1 MSTREMFIVAVT
13 GCPTGIAHTFM
24 AEAAL
29 KKAAAQAGAT
39 IRVET
44 NGAAGVENALTQDE
58 IDHADMVIIASDK
71 FVEMA
76 RFNGKPMIRASV
88 GHGVKKANELIAR
101 ALAGQEEVYRHELTD
116 AASPADGGSEK
127 SAVDK
132 ESFGRLLYKSLMSG
146 VSNMLPFVVAGGVL
160 IAVSFF
166 WGIYSFDPTNEQY
179 NPLAASL
186 FKLGK
191 LSFSLM
197 VPIFT
202 AFIAYSISNRP
213 GFVAGFVGG
222 LIAAEVGAGFLGGI
236 IAGFFAG
243 YFMKFLLDSTRGFP
257 RSLEGFK
264 SIFLMPLVGVLV
276 VGSCMLFAGESIATI
291 NKGMMAWVAGLEHAN
306 PLLLGIVIGCMSA
319 FDLGGPVNKAAYVT
333 GTMLLAEQGNALFMA
348 GVMTASMVPPLAIA
362 FATVM
367 FRKYFEKDEQAAG
380 LVNVI
385 LSATFIAEGAIPFAA
400 KDPLRVIPILM
411 LGSSIGAALTHWFN
425 VAVPAPHGGLIILP
439 LVTHGALWVFS
450 ILCGGLVGGLIYGWY
465 RKVTWQKAAAAT
477 PTAPAAA

>member
-1 MSTREMFIVAVT
+1 MSTREKFFVAVT

-29 KKAAAQAGAT
+29 KKAAEKAGAE

-44 NGAAGVENALTQDE
+44 NGAVGIENALTAEE
-58 IDHADMVIIASDK
+58 IARADMVILASDK
-71 FVEMA
+71 AVEMA
-76 RFNGKPMIRASV
+76 RFDGKPLIRASV
-88 GHGVKKANELIAR
+88 GHGVKKATELVAR
-101 ALAGQEEVYRHELTD
+101 AMAGEEDVYRHEQIATPD
-116 AASPADGGSEK
+116 HEKPAAEK
-127 SAVDK
+127 A
-132 ESFGRLLYKSLMSG
+132 ERQGAGRSVYISLMNG

-160 IAVSFF
+160 IAISFF
-166 WGIYSFDPTNEQY
+166 WGIYSFDPTSVQY
-179 NPLAASL
+179 NPIAASL

-197 VPIFT
+197 VPVFT

-222 LIAAEVGAGFLGGI
+222 LLATDIGAGFLGGI

-243 YFMKFLLDSTRGFP
+243 YFMKWMLHITRSFP

-264 SIFLMPLVGVLV
+264 SIFLMPLIGVLV
-276 VGSCMLFAGESIATI
+276 VGTFMLSAGSTIAAL
-291 NKGMMAWVAGLEHAN
+291 NKGMMVWLAGLEHAN

-348 GVMTASMVPPLAIA
+348 GVMTASMVPPLVIA

-367 FRKYFEKDEQAAG
+367 FRKYFEKEEQAAG
-380 LVNVI
+380 LVNFI

-411 LGSSIGAALTHWFN
+411 LSASIGATLTFFFK

-439 LVTHGALWVFS
+439 LVTHGLLWVMA
-450 ILCGGLVGGLIYGWY
+450 ILSGGLTGGIIYGLY
-465 RKVTWQKAAAAT
+465 RKAKFNKSALTV
-477 PTAPAAA
+477 

>member
-1 MSTREMFIVAVT
+1 MPNKEKFFVAVT

-29 KKAAAQAGAT
+29 KKAAQQAGVG

-44 NGAAGVENALTQDE
+44 NGAAGIENTLTDE
-58 IDHADMVIIASDK
+58 EIARADAVIIASDK
-71 FVEMA
+71 AVEMA
-76 RFNGKPMIRASV
+76 RFHGKPLVRASV
-88 GHGVKKANELIAR
+88 GHGVKKANELVAR
-101 ALAGQEEVYRHELTD
+101 AISGNEAVYHHEGSIGSAETNTVKSEE
-116 AASPADGGSEK
+116 
-127 SAVDK
+127 
-132 ESFGRLLYKSLMSG
+132 ESLGRLLYKALMNG

-166 WGIYSFDPTNEQY
+166 WGIYSFDPTNAQY
-179 NPLAASL
+179 NPFAASI
-186 FKLGK
+186 FNLGK
-191 LSFSLM
+191 LSFSMM
-197 VPIFT
+197 VPVFT

-222 LIAAEVGAGFLGGI
+222 LIAANVGAGFLGGI
-236 IAGFFAG
+236 IAGFAAG
-243 YFMKFLLDSTRGFP
+243 YFMKWVLHVTRSFP

-264 SIFLMPLVGVLV
+264 SIFLLPLVGVLV
-276 VGSCMLFAGESIATI
+276 IGLVMTHMGDSIAAI

-306 PLLLGIVIGCMSA
+306 PLILGIVVGCMSA

-348 GVMTASMVPPLAIA
+348 GVMTASMVPPLVIA

-367 FRKYFEKDEQAAG
+367 FKKYFEKEEQAAG
-380 LVNVI
+380 LVNFI

-411 LGSSIGAALTHWFN
+411 LSSSIGATLTYWFH

-439 LVTHGALWVFS
+439 LVTHGMLWIAS
-450 ILCGGLVGGLIYGWY
+450 IVCGGLVGGVIYGFY
-465 RKVTWQKAAAAT
+465 RKRKYLAQAASNAA
-477 PTAPAAA
+477 PLNNSLA

>member
-1 MSTREMFIVAVT
+1 MSNKEKFLVAVT

-29 KKAAAQAGAT
+29 KKAAQQTGVA

-44 NGAAGVENALTQDE
+44 NGAAGIENALTAED
-58 IDHADMVIIASDK
+58 IARADAVIIASDK
-71 FVEMA
+71 AVEMA
-76 RFNGKPMIRASV
+76 RFHGKPLVRASV
-88 GHGVKKANELIAR
+88 GHGVKKAGDLVAR
-101 ALAGQEEVYRHELTD
+101 ALSGNETVYQHEGSTEVGTPKTD
-116 AASPADGGSEK
+116 GAKDDG
-127 SAVDK
+127 
-132 ESFGRLLYKSLMSG
+132 ESLGRLLYKALMNG

-166 WGIYSFDPTNEQY
+166 WGIYSFDPTNAQY
-179 NPLAASL
+179 NVFAASL
-186 FKLGK
+186 FNLGK
-191 LSFSLM
+191 LAFSMM
-197 VPIFT
+197 VPVFT

-213 GFVAGFVGG
+213 GFIAGFVGG
-222 LIAAEVGAGFLGGI
+222 LIAANVGAGFLGGI
-236 IAGFFAG
+236 IAGFAAG
-243 YFMKFLLDSTRGFP
+243 YFMKWILHLTRAFP

-264 SIFLMPLVGVLV
+264 SIFLLPLVGVLAI
-276 VGSCMLFAGESIATI
+276 GMLMLHMGDSIAAI

-306 PLLLGIVIGCMSA
+306 PLVLGVVVGCMSA

-348 GVMTASMVPPLAIA
+348 GVMTASMVPPLVIA

-367 FRKYFEKDEQAAG
+367 FKKYFEKEEQAAG
-380 LVNVI
+380 LVNFI

-411 LGSSIGAALTHWFN
+411 FSASIGATLTYWFK

-439 LVTHGALWVFS
+439 LVTHGILWIAS
-450 ILCGGLVGGLIYGWY
+450 IVCGGLVGGVIYGFY
-465 RKVTWQKAAAAT
+465 RKKKFLAQAAT
-477 PTAPAAA
+477 TAPLNATA

>member
-1 MSTREMFIVAVT
+1 MPGKDKFFVAVT

-29 KKAAAQAGAT
+29 KKAASQAGAT

-44 NGAAGVENALTQDE
+44 NGAAGIENALTEEE
-58 IDHADMVIIASDK
+58 IARADMVIIASDK
-71 FVEMA
+71 AVEMA
-76 RFNGKPMIRASV
+76 RFHGKPMIRASV
-88 GHGVKKANELIAR
+88 GHGVKKANMLVER
-101 ALAGQEEVYRHELTD
+101 ALAGNEEIYQHHQTGTATD
-116 AASPADGGSEK
+116 NATVKASVESE
-127 SAVDK
+127 SL
-132 ESFGRLLYKSLMSG
+132 GRQFYKSLMNG

-166 WGIYSFDPTNEQY
+166 WGIYSFDPKSDQY
-179 NPLAASL
+179 NAFAASL
-186 FKLGK
+186 FTLGK
-191 LSFSLM
+191 LAFSLM
-197 VPIFT
+197 VPVFT

-222 LIAAEVGAGFLGGI
+222 LIAADVGAGFLGGI

-243 YFMKFLLDSTRGFP
+243 YFMKWLLHATRSFP

-276 VGSCMLFAGESIATI
+276 VGLGMIHAGESIALV
-291 NKGMMAWVAGLEHAN
+291 NKGMMNWVASLEHAN
-306 PLLLGIVIGCMSA
+306 PLILGIVVGCMSA

-333 GTMLLAEQGNALFMA
+333 GTVLLAEQGNALFMA
-348 GVMTASMVPPLAIA
+348 GVMTASMVPPLVIAIA
-362 FATVM
+362 TVL
-367 FRKYFEKDEQAAG
+367 FRKYFEKEERAAG
-380 LVNVI
+380 TVNFI

-411 LGSSIGAALTHWFN
+411 LASSIGATLTYWFK

-439 LVTHGALWVFS
+439 LATHGALWIVS
-450 ILCGGLVGGLIYGWY
+450 ILCGGIVGGIIYGLY
-465 RKVTWQKAAAAT
+465 RKSIYTAAT
-477 PTAPAAA
+477 STASATSTATA

>member
-1 MSTREMFIVAVT
+1 MSTKEKFFVAVT

-29 KKAAAQAGAT
+29 KKAAEKAGAR

-44 NGAAGVENALTQDE
+44 DGAVGIENALTEEE
-58 IDHADMVIIASDK
+58 IAQADMVILASDK
-71 FVEMA
+71 AVEMA
-76 RFNGKPMIRASV
+76 RFHGKPLIRASV
-88 GHGVKKANELIAR
+88 GHGVKKANELVAR
-101 ALAGQEEVYRHELTD
+101 AMAGNEEIYTH
-116 AASPADGGSEK
+116 AQSETPEAQK
-127 SAVDK
+127 TGAEK
-132 ESFGRLLYKSLMSG
+132 AERESFGRSLYISLMNG

-166 WGIYSFDPTNEQY
+166 WGIYSFDPTNAQY
-179 NPLAASL
+179 NPIAASL

-197 VPIFT
+197 VPVFT

-222 LIAAEVGAGFLGGI
+222 LLATDIGAGFLGGI

-243 YFMKFLLDSTRGFP
+243 YFMKWMLHLTRSFP

-264 SIFLMPLVGVLV
+264 SIFLMPLIGVLV
-276 VGSCMLFAGESIATI
+276 VGVFMLSAGSTIAAL
-291 NKGMMAWVAGLEHAN
+291 NKGMMVWLAGLEHAN
-306 PLLLGIVIGCMSA
+306 PLILGVVIGCMSA

-348 GVMTASMVPPLAIA
+348 GVMTASMVPPLVIAIA
-362 FATVM
+362 TVL
-367 FRKYFEKDEQAAG
+367 FRKYFEKEEQAAG
-380 LVNVI
+380 LVNFI

-411 LGSSIGAALTHWFN
+411 LSASIGATLTFVFQ

-439 LVTHGALWVFS
+439 LVTHGVLWVVS
-450 ILCGGLVGGLIYGWY
+450 ILSGGLTGGIIYGLY
-465 RKVTWQKAAAAT
+465 RRAKFNKSALAV
-477 PTAPAAA
+477 

>member
-1 MSTREMFIVAVT
+1 MSTREKFFVAVT

-29 KKAAAQAGAT
+29 KKAAEKAGAG

-44 NGAAGVENALTQDE
+44 NGAVGIENALTAEE
-58 IDHADMVIIASDK
+58 IARADMVILASDK
-71 FVEMA
+71 TVEMA
-76 RFNGKPMIRASV
+76 RFDGKPLIRASV
-88 GHGVKKANELIAR
+88 GHGVKKATELVAR
-101 ALAGQEEVYRHELTD
+101 AMAGEEDVCRHEQTATPD
-116 AASPADGGSEK
+116 HEKPAAEK
-127 SAVDK
+127 A
-132 ESFGRLLYKSLMSG
+132 ERQGAGRSVYISLMNG

-160 IAVSFF
+160 IAISFF
-166 WGIYSFDPTNEQY
+166 WGIYSFDPTSAQY
-179 NPLAASL
+179 NPIAASL

-197 VPIFT
+197 VPVFT

-222 LIAAEVGAGFLGGI
+222 LLATDIGAGFLGGI

-243 YFMKFLLDSTRGFP
+243 YFMKWMLHITRSFP

-264 SIFLMPLVGVLV
+264 SIFLMPLIGVLV
-276 VGSCMLFAGESIATI
+276 VGVFMLSAGSTIAAL
-291 NKGMMAWVAGLEHAN
+291 NKGMMVWLAGLEHAN

-348 GVMTASMVPPLAIA
+348 GVMTASMVPPLVIA

-367 FRKYFEKDEQAAG
+367 FRKYFEKEEQAAG
-380 LVNVI
+380 LVNFI

-411 LGSSIGAALTHWFN
+411 LSASIGATLAFFFK

-439 LVTHGALWVFS
+439 LVTHGLLWVIA
-450 ILCGGLVGGLIYGWY
+450 ILSGGLTGGIIYGLY
-465 RKVTWQKAAAAT
+465 RKAKFNKSALTV
-477 PTAPAAA
+477 

>member
-1 MSTREMFIVAVT
+1 MSTREKFFVAVT

-29 KKAAAQAGAT
+29 KKAAEKAGAG

-44 NGAAGVENALTQDE
+44 NGAVGVENALTAEE
-58 IDHADMVIIASDK
+58 IGRADMVILASDK
-71 FVEMA
+71 AVEMA
-76 RFNGKPMIRASV
+76 RFDGKPLIRASV
-88 GHGVKKANELIAR
+88 GHGVKKATELVAR
-101 ALAGQEEVYRHELTD
+101 AMAGEEDVYRHEQPSTPD
-116 AASPADGGSEK
+116 HEKPAAEK
-127 SAVDK
+127 A
-132 ESFGRLLYKSLMSG
+132 ERQGAGRSVYISLMNG

-160 IAVSFF
+160 IAISFF
-166 WGIYSFDPTNEQY
+166 WGIYSFDPTSAQY
-179 NPLAASL
+179 NPIAASL

-197 VPIFT
+197 VPVFT

-222 LIAAEVGAGFLGGI
+222 LLATDIGAGFLGGI

-243 YFMKFLLDSTRGFP
+243 YFMKWMLHITRSFP

-264 SIFLMPLVGVLV
+264 SIFLMPLIGVLV
-276 VGSCMLFAGESIATI
+276 VGVFMLSAGSTIAAL
-291 NKGMMAWVAGLEHAN
+291 NKGMMVWLAGLEHAN

-348 GVMTASMVPPLAIA
+348 GVMTASMVPPLVIA

-367 FRKYFEKDEQAAG
+367 FRKYFEKEEQAAG
-380 LVNVI
+380 LVNFI

-411 LGSSIGAALTHWFN
+411 LSASIGATLTFFFK

-439 LVTHGALWVFS
+439 LVTHGLLWVIA
-450 ILCGGLVGGLIYGWY
+450 ILSGGLTGGIIYGLY
-465 RKVTWQKAAAAT
+465 RKAKFNKSALAF
-477 PTAPAAA
+477 

>member
-1 MSTREMFIVAVT
+1 MSTREKFFVAVT

-29 KKAAAQAGAT
+29 KKAAEKAGAG

-44 NGAAGVENALTQDE
+44 NGAVGIENALTAEE
-58 IDHADMVIIASDK
+58 IARADMVILASDK
-71 FVEMA
+71 TVEMA
-76 RFNGKPMIRASV
+76 RFDGKPLIRASV
-88 GHGVKKANELIAR
+88 GHGVKKATELVAR
-101 ALAGQEEVYRHELTD
+101 AMAGEEDVYRHEQTATPD
-116 AASPADGGSEK
+116 HEKPAAEK
-127 SAVDK
+127 A
-132 ESFGRLLYKSLMSG
+132 ERQGAGRSVYISLMNG

-160 IAVSFF
+160 IAISFF
-166 WGIYSFDPTNEQY
+166 WGIYSFDPTSAQY
-179 NPLAASL
+179 NPIAASL

-197 VPIFT
+197 VPVFT

-222 LIAAEVGAGFLGGI
+222 LLATDIGAGFLGGI

-243 YFMKFLLDSTRGFP
+243 YFMKWMLHITRSFP

-264 SIFLMPLVGVLV
+264 SIFLMPLIGVLV
-276 VGSCMLFAGESIATI
+276 VGVFMLSAGSTIAAL
-291 NKGMMAWVAGLEHAN
+291 NKGMMVWLAGLEHAN

-348 GVMTASMVPPLAIA
+348 GVMTASMVPPLVIA

-367 FRKYFEKDEQAAG
+367 FRKYFEKEEQAAG
-380 LVNVI
+380 LVNFI

-411 LGSSIGAALTHWFN
+411 LSASIGATLTFFFK

-439 LVTHGALWVFS
+439 LVTHGLLWVIA
-450 ILCGGLVGGLIYGWY
+450 ILSGGLTGGIIYGLY
-465 RKVTWQKAAAAT
+465 RKAKFNKSALTV
-477 PTAPAAA
+477 

>member
-1 MSTREMFIVAVT
+1 MSTREKFFVAVT

-29 KKAAAQAGAT
+29 KKAAEKAGAG

-44 NGAAGVENALTQDE
+44 NGAVGIENALTAEE
-58 IDHADMVIIASDK
+58 IARADMVILASDK
-71 FVEMA
+71 AVEMA
-76 RFNGKPMIRASV
+76 RFDGKPLIRASV
-88 GHGVKKANELIAR
+88 GHGVKKATELVAR
-101 ALAGQEEVYRHELTD
+101 AMAGEEDVYRHEQTATPD
-116 AASPADGGSEK
+116 HEKPAAEK
-127 SAVDK
+127 A
-132 ESFGRLLYKSLMSG
+132 ERQGAGRSVYISLMNG

-160 IAVSFF
+160 IAISFF
-166 WGIYSFDPTNEQY
+166 WGIYSFDPTSAQY
-179 NPLAASL
+179 NPIAASL

-197 VPIFT
+197 VPVFT

-222 LIAAEVGAGFLGGI
+222 LLATDIGAGFLGGI

-243 YFMKFLLDSTRGFP
+243 YFMKWMLHITRSFP

-264 SIFLMPLVGVLV
+264 SIFLMPLMGVLV
-276 VGSCMLFAGESIATI
+276 VGVFMLSAGSTIAAL
-291 NKGMMAWVAGLEHAN
+291 NKGMMVWLAGLEHAN

-348 GVMTASMVPPLAIA
+348 GVMTASMVPPLVIA

-367 FRKYFEKDEQAAG
+367 FRKYFEKEEQAAG
-380 LVNVI
+380 LVNFI

-411 LGSSIGAALTHWFN
+411 LSASIGATLTFFFK

-439 LVTHGALWVFS
+439 LVTHGLLWVMA
-450 ILCGGLVGGLIYGWY
+450 ILSGGLTGGIIYGLY
-465 RKVTWQKAAAAT
+465 RKAKFNKSVLAV
-477 PTAPAAA
+477 

>member
-1 MSTREMFIVAVT
+1 MPNKEKFFVAVT

-29 KKAAAQAGAT
+29 KKAAQQAGVA

-44 NGAAGVENALTQDE
+44 NGAAGIENALTDE
-58 IDHADMVIIASDK
+58 EIARADAVIIASDK
-71 FVEMA
+71 AVELA
-76 RFNGKPMIRASV
+76 RFHGKRLVRASV
-88 GHGVKKANELIAR
+88 GHGVKKANELVAR
-101 ALAGQEEVYRHELTD
+101 AMSGNEAVYHHEGSTEVGERKTD
-116 AASPADGGSEK
+116 TSDG
-127 SAVDK
+127 
-132 ESFGRLLYKSLMSG
+132 ESLGRLLYKALMNG

-166 WGIYSFDPTNEQY
+166 WGIYSFDPTNAQY
-179 NPLAASL
+179 NPFAASI
-186 FKLGK
+186 FNLGK
-191 LSFSLM
+191 LSFSMM
-197 VPIFT
+197 VPVFT

-222 LIAAEVGAGFLGGI
+222 LIAANVGAGFLGGI
-236 IAGFFAG
+236 IAGFAAG
-243 YFMKFLLDSTRGFP
+243 YFMKWVLHITRTFP

-264 SIFLMPLVGVLV
+264 SIFLLPLVGVLIIGLV
-276 VGSCMLFAGESIATI
+276 MTHMGDSIAAI

-306 PLLLGIVIGCMSA
+306 PLMLGIVVGCMSA

-348 GVMTASMVPPLAIA
+348 GVMTASMVPPLVIA
-362 FATVM
+362 FATVL
-367 FRKYFEKDEQAAG
+367 FRKYFEKEEQAAG
-380 LVNVI
+380 LVNFI

-411 LGSSIGAALTHWFN
+411 LSSSIGATLTYWFH

-439 LVTHGALWVFS
+439 LVTHGMLWIAS
-450 ILCGGLVGGLIYGWY
+450 IVCGGLVGGVIYGFY
-465 RKVTWQKAAAAT
+465 RKRRYLAQAASTAA
-477 PTAPAAA
+477 PLNNSLA

>member
-1 MSTREMFIVAVT
+1 MSTREKFFVAVT

-29 KKAAAQAGAT
+29 KKAAEKAGAG

-44 NGAAGVENALTQDE
+44 NGAVGIENALTAEE
-58 IDHADMVIIASDK
+58 IARADMVILASDK
-71 FVEMA
+71 AVEMA
-76 RFNGKPMIRASV
+76 RFDGKPLIRASV
-88 GHGVKKANELIAR
+88 GHGVKKATELVAR
-101 ALAGQEEVYRHELTD
+101 AMAGEEDVYRNEQPVTPDHEKP
-116 AASPADGGSEK
+116 AAEK
-127 SAVDK
+127 A
-132 ESFGRLLYKSLMSG
+132 ERQGAGRSVYISLMNG

-160 IAVSFF
+160 IAISFF
-166 WGIYSFDPTNEQY
+166 WGIYSFDPTSAQY
-179 NPLAASL
+179 NPIAASM

-197 VPIFT
+197 VPVFT

-222 LIAAEVGAGFLGGI
+222 LLATDIGAGFLGGI

-243 YFMKFLLDSTRGFP
+243 YFMKWMLHITRSFP

-264 SIFLMPLVGVLV
+264 SIFLMPLIGVLV
-276 VGSCMLFAGESIATI
+276 VGVFMLSAGSTIAAL
-291 NKGMMAWVAGLEHAN
+291 NKGMMVWLAGLEHAN

-348 GVMTASMVPPLAIA
+348 GVMTASMVPPLVIA

-367 FRKYFEKDEQAAG
+367 FRKYFEKEEQAAG
-380 LVNVI
+380 LVNFI

-411 LGSSIGAALTHWFN
+411 LSASIGATLTFFFK

-439 LVTHGALWVFS
+439 LVTHGLLWVIA
-450 ILCGGLVGGLIYGWY
+450 ILSGGLTGGIIYGLY
-465 RKVTWQKAAAAT
+465 RKAKFNKSALTV
-477 PTAPAAA
+477 

>member
-1 MSTREMFIVAVT
+1 MSTREKFFVAVT

-29 KKAAAQAGAT
+29 KKAAEKAGAG

-44 NGAAGVENALTQDE
+44 NGAVGIENALTAEE
-58 IDHADMVIIASDK
+58 IARAEMVILASDK
-71 FVEMA
+71 AVEMA
-76 RFNGKPMIRASV
+76 RFDGKPLIRASV
-88 GHGVKKANELIAR
+88 GHGVKKATELVAR
-101 ALAGQEEVYRHELTD
+101 AMAGEEDVYRHEQ
-116 AASPADGGSEK
+116 PATPDHEK
-127 SAVDK
+127 SATEK
-132 ESFGRLLYKSLMSG
+132 AERQGAGRSVYISLMNG

-160 IAVSFF
+160 IAISFF
-166 WGIYSFDPTNEQY
+166 WGIYSFDPTSAQY
-179 NPLAASL
+179 NPIAASL

-197 VPIFT
+197 VPVFT

-222 LIAAEVGAGFLGGI
+222 LLATNIGAGFLGGI

-243 YFMKFLLDSTRGFP
+243 YFMKWMLHITRSFP

-264 SIFLMPLVGVLV
+264 SIFLMPLIGVLV
-276 VGSCMLFAGESIATI
+276 VGVFMLSAGSTIAAL
-291 NKGMMAWVAGLEHAN
+291 NKGMMVWLAGLEHAN

-348 GVMTASMVPPLAIA
+348 GVMTASMVPPLVIA

-367 FRKYFEKDEQAAG
+367 FRKYFEKEEQAAG
-380 LVNVI
+380 LVNFI

-411 LGSSIGAALTHWFN
+411 LSASIGATLTFFFK

-439 LVTHGALWVFS
+439 LVTHGLLWVIA
-450 ILCGGLVGGLIYGWY
+450 ILSGGLTGGIIYGLY
-465 RKVTWQKAAAAT
+465 RKAKFNKSALAV
-477 PTAPAAA
+477 

>member
-1 MSTREMFIVAVT
+1 MSTREKFFVAVT

-29 KKAAAQAGAT
+29 KKAAEKAGAG

-44 NGAAGVENALTQDE
+44 NGAVGIENALTAEE
-58 IDHADMVIIASDK
+58 IARADMVILASDK
-71 FVEMA
+71 AVEMA
-76 RFNGKPMIRASV
+76 RFDGKPLIRASV
-88 GHGVKKANELIAR
+88 GHGVKKATELVAR
-101 ALAGQEEVYRHELTD
+101 AMAGEEDVYRHEQPATPD
-116 AASPADGGSEK
+116 HEKPAAEK
-127 SAVDK
+127 A
-132 ESFGRLLYKSLMSG
+132 ERQGAGRSVYISLMNG

-160 IAVSFF
+160 IAISFF
-166 WGIYSFDPTNEQY
+166 WGIYSFDPTSAQY
-179 NPLAASL
+179 NPIAASL

-197 VPIFT
+197 VPVFT

-222 LIAAEVGAGFLGGI
+222 LLATDIGAGFLGGI

-243 YFMKFLLDSTRGFP
+243 YFMKWMLHITRSFP

-264 SIFLMPLVGVLV
+264 SIFLMPLIGVLV
-276 VGSCMLFAGESIATI
+276 VGVFMLSAGSTIAAL
-291 NKGMMAWVAGLEHAN
+291 NKGMMVWLAGLEHAN

-348 GVMTASMVPPLAIA
+348 GVMTASMVPPLVIA

-367 FRKYFEKDEQAAG
+367 FRKYFEKEEQAAG
-380 LVNVI
+380 LVNFI

-411 LGSSIGAALTHWFN
+411 LSASIGATLTFFFK

-439 LVTHGALWVFS
+439 LVTHGLLWLIA
-450 ILCGGLVGGLIYGWY
+450 ILSGGLTGGIIYGLY
-465 RKVTWQKAAAAT
+465 RKAKFNKSALTV
-477 PTAPAAA
+477 

>member
-1 MSTREMFIVAVT
+1 MSTKEKFFVAVT

-29 KKAAAQAGAT
+29 KKAAEKAGAR

-44 NGAAGVENALTQDE
+44 NGAVGIENALTEEE
-58 IDHADMVIIASDK
+58 IAQADMVILASDK
-71 FVEMA
+71 TVEMA
-76 RFNGKPMIRASV
+76 RFHGKPLIRASV
-88 GHGVKKANELIAR
+88 GHGVKRADELVAR
-101 ALAGQEEVYRHELTD
+101 AMAGNEDTYVHAQSETPEV
-116 AASPADGGSEK
+116 EK
-127 SAVDK
+127 NATEKTERQSA
-132 ESFGRLLYKSLMSG
+132 GRAIYISLMNG

-166 WGIYSFDPTNEQY
+166 WGIYSFDPTNAQY
-179 NPLAASL
+179 NPIAASL

-197 VPIFT
+197 VPVFT

-222 LIAAEVGAGFLGGI
+222 LLATDIGAGFLGGI

-243 YFMKFLLDSTRGFP
+243 YFMKWMLHITRSFP

-264 SIFLMPLVGVLV
+264 SIFLMPLIGVLV
-276 VGSCMLFAGESIATI
+276 VGIFMLSAGSSIAAL
-291 NKGMMAWVAGLEHAN
+291 NKGMMVWLTGLEHAN
-306 PLLLGIVIGCMSA
+306 PLILGVVIGCMSA
-319 FDLGGPVNKAAYVT
+319 FDLGGPINKAAYVT

-348 GVMTASMVPPLAIA
+348 GVMTASMVPPLVIA

-367 FRKYFEKDEQAAG
+367 FRKYFEKEEQAAG
-380 LVNVI
+380 LVNFI

-411 LGSSIGAALTHWFN
+411 LSASMGATLTYFFK

-439 LVTHGALWVFS
+439 LVTHGVLWLVS
-450 ILCGGLVGGLIYGWY
+450 ILSGGLTGGIIYGLY
-465 RKVTWQKAAAAT
+465 RRAKFNQSALAV
-477 PTAPAAA
+477 

>member
-1 MSTREMFIVAVT
+1 MSTKEKFFVAVT

-29 KKAAAQAGAT
+29 KKTAEKAGAR

-44 NGAAGVENALTQDE
+44 NGAVGIENALTEEE
-58 IDHADMVIIASDK
+58 ITQADMVILASDK
-71 FVEMA
+71 AVEMA
-76 RFNGKPMIRASV
+76 RFHGKPLIRASV
-88 GHGVKKANELIAR
+88 GHGVKKANELVAR
-101 ALAGQEEVYRHELTD
+101 AMAGNEEIYLHAR
-116 AASPADGGSEK
+116 SETAEAK
-127 SAVDK
+127 KAGAEK
-132 ESFGRLLYKSLMSG
+132 AERESFGRSLYISLMNG

-166 WGIYSFDPTNEQY
+166 WGIYSFDPTNAQY
-179 NPLAASL
+179 NPIAASL

-197 VPIFT
+197 VPVFT

-222 LIAAEVGAGFLGGI
+222 LLATDIGAGFLGGI

-243 YFMKFLLDSTRGFP
+243 YFMKWMLHLTRSFP

-264 SIFLMPLVGVLV
+264 SIFLMPLIGVLV
-276 VGSCMLFAGESIATI
+276 VGVFMLSAGSTIAAL
-291 NKGMMAWVAGLEHAN
+291 NKGMMVWLAGLEHAN
-306 PLLLGIVIGCMSA
+306 PLILGVVIGCMSA

-348 GVMTASMVPPLAIA
+348 GVMTASMVPPLVIAI
-362 FATVM
+362 ATVM
-367 FRKYFEKDEQAAG
+367 FRKYFEKEEQAAG
-380 LVNVI
+380 LVNFI

-411 LGSSIGAALTHWFN
+411 LSASIGATLTFVFK

-439 LVTHGALWVFS
+439 LVTHGVLWVVS
-450 ILCGGLVGGLIYGWY
+450 ILSGGLTGGIIYGLY
-465 RKVTWQKAAAAT
+465 RRAKFNNSALSV
-477 PTAPAAA
+477 

>member
-1 MSTREMFIVAVT
+1 MSTKEKFFVAVT

-29 KKAAAQAGAT
+29 KKAAEKAGAR

-44 NGAAGVENALTQDE
+44 NGAVGIENALTEEE
-58 IDHADMVIIASDK
+58 IAQADMVILASDK
-71 FVEMA
+71 AVEMA
-76 RFNGKPMIRASV
+76 RFHGKPLIRASV
-88 GHGVKKANELIAR
+88 GHGVKKANELVAK
-101 ALAGQEEVYRHELTD
+101 AMAGNEEIYTH
-116 AASPADGGSEK
+116 AQSETPEAQK
-127 SAVDK
+127 AER
-132 ESFGRLLYKSLMSG
+132 ESFGRALYISLMNG

-166 WGIYSFDPTNEQY
+166 WGIYSFDPTNAQY
-179 NPLAASL
+179 NPIAASL

-197 VPIFT
+197 VPVFT

-222 LIAAEVGAGFLGGI
+222 LLATDIGAGFLGGI

-243 YFMKFLLDSTRGFP
+243 YFMKWMLHLTRSFP

-264 SIFLMPLVGVLV
+264 SIFLMPLIGVLV
-276 VGSCMLFAGESIATI
+276 VGVFMLSAGSTIAAL
-291 NKGMMAWVAGLEHAN
+291 NKGMMVWLAGLEHAN
-306 PLLLGIVIGCMSA
+306 PLILGVVIGCMSA

-348 GVMTASMVPPLAIA
+348 GVMTASMVPPLVIAIA
-362 FATVM
+362 TVL
-367 FRKYFEKDEQAAG
+367 FRKYFEKEEQAAG
-380 LVNVI
+380 LVNFI

-411 LGSSIGAALTHWFN
+411 LSASIGATLTFVFQ

-439 LVTHGALWVFS
+439 LVTHGVLWVVS
-450 ILCGGLVGGLIYGWY
+450 ILSGGLTGGIIYGLY
-465 RKVTWQKAAAAT
+465 RRAKFNKSALAV
-477 PTAPAAA
+477 

>member
-1 MSTREMFIVAVT
+1 MSSKEKFFVAVT

-29 KKAAAQAGAT
+29 KKAAQQAGVS

-44 NGAAGVENALTQDE
+44 NGAAGVENALTQEE
-58 IDHADMVIIASDK
+58 IARADAVIIASDK
-71 FVEMA
+71 TVEMA
-76 RFNGKPMIRASV
+76 RFHGKPLVRASV
-88 GHGVKKANELIAR
+88 GHGVKKANELVAR
-101 ALAGQEEVYRHELTD
+101 AMSGNEAVYVHEGSVGATETQ
-116 AASPADGGSEK
+116 AASGPAESE
-127 SAVDK
+127 SL
-132 ESFGRLLYKSLMSG
+132 GRLLYKSLMSG

-179 NPLAASL
+179 NPFAASL
-186 FKLGK
+186 FNLGK
-191 LSFSLM
+191 LAFSMM
-197 VPIFT
+197 VPVFT

-222 LIAAEVGAGFLGGI
+222 LIAANVGAGFLGGI
-236 IAGFFAG
+236 IAGFAAG
-243 YFMKFLLDSTRGFP
+243 YFMKWVLHITRSFP

-276 VGSCMLFAGESIATI
+276 IGMIMLHMGDSIAAI

-306 PLLLGIVIGCMSA
+306 PLILGIVVGCMSA

-348 GVMTASMVPPLAIA
+348 GVMAASMVPPLVIA
-362 FATVM
+362 VATVL
-367 FRKYFEKDEQAAG
+367 FKKYFEKEEQAAG
-380 LVNVI
+380 LVNFI

-411 LGSSIGAALTHWFN
+411 LSSSIGATLTYLFK

-439 LVTHGALWVFS
+439 LVTHGALWIAS
-450 ILCGGLVGGLIYGWY
+450 IVCGGIVGGVIYGFY
-465 RKVTWQKAAAAT
+465 RKKKYLEQSAT
-477 PTAPAAA
+477 PLMAQRTSA

>member
-1 MSTREMFIVAVT
+1 MSTREKFFVAVT

-29 KKAAAQAGAT
+29 KKAVEKAGAG

-44 NGAAGVENALTQDE
+44 NGAVGIENALTAEE
-58 IDHADMVIIASDK
+58 IARADMVILASDK
-71 FVEMA
+71 AVEMA
-76 RFNGKPMIRASV
+76 RFDGKPLIRASV
-88 GHGVKKANELIAR
+88 GHGVKKATELVGR
-101 ALAGQEEVYRHELTD
+101 AMAGEEDVYRNEQPATPDHEKP
-116 AASPADGGSEK
+116 AAEK
-127 SAVDK
+127 AERQGV
-132 ESFGRLLYKSLMSG
+132 GRSVYISLMNG

-160 IAVSFF
+160 IAISFF
-166 WGIYSFDPTNEQY
+166 WGIYSFDPTSAQY
-179 NPLAASL
+179 NPIAASL

-197 VPIFT
+197 VPVFT

-222 LIAAEVGAGFLGGI
+222 LLATDIGAGFLGGI

-243 YFMKFLLDSTRGFP
+243 YFMKWMLHITRSFP

-264 SIFLMPLVGVLV
+264 SIFLMPLIGVLV
-276 VGSCMLFAGESIATI
+276 VGVFMLYAGSTIAAL
-291 NKGMMAWVAGLEHAN
+291 NKGMMVWLAGLEHAN

-348 GVMTASMVPPLAIA
+348 GVMTASMVPPLVIA

-367 FRKYFEKDEQAAG
+367 FRKYFEKEEQAAG
-380 LVNVI
+380 LVNFI

-411 LGSSIGAALTHWFN
+411 LSASIGATLTFFFK

-439 LVTHGALWVFS
+439 LVTHGLLWVIA
-450 ILCGGLVGGLIYGWY
+450 ILSGGLTGGIIYGLY
-465 RKVTWQKAAAAT
+465 RKAKFNKSALTV
-477 PTAPAAA
+477 

>member
-1 MSTREMFIVAVT
+1 MSTREKFFVAVT

-29 KKAAAQAGAT
+29 KKAAEKAGAG

-44 NGAAGVENALTQDE
+44 NGAVGIENALTAEE
-58 IDHADMVIIASDK
+58 IARADMVILASDK
-71 FVEMA
+71 AVEMA
-76 RFNGKPMIRASV
+76 RFDGKPLIRASV
-88 GHGVKKANELIAR
+88 GHGVKKATELVAR
-101 ALAGQEEVYRHELTD
+101 AMAAEEDVYRHEQPATPD
-116 AASPADGGSEK
+116 HEKPAAEK
-127 SAVDK
+127 A
-132 ESFGRLLYKSLMSG
+132 ERQGAGRSVYISLMNG

-160 IAVSFF
+160 IAISFF
-166 WGIYSFDPTNEQY
+166 WGIYSFDPTSAQY
-179 NPLAASL
+179 NPIAASL

-197 VPIFT
+197 VPVFT

-222 LIAAEVGAGFLGGI
+222 LLATDIGAGFLGGI

-243 YFMKFLLDSTRGFP
+243 YFMKWMLHITRSFP

-264 SIFLMPLVGVLV
+264 SIFLMPLIGVLV
-276 VGSCMLFAGESIATI
+276 VGVFMLSAGSTIAAL
-291 NKGMMAWVAGLEHAN
+291 NKGMMVWLAGLEHAN

-348 GVMTASMVPPLAIA
+348 GVMTASMVPPLVIA

-367 FRKYFEKDEQAAG
+367 FRKYFEKEEQAAG
-380 LVNVI
+380 LVNFI

-411 LGSSIGAALTHWFN
+411 LSASIGATLTFFFK

-439 LVTHGALWVFS
+439 LVTHGLLWLIA
-450 ILCGGLVGGLIYGWY
+450 ILSGGLTGGIIYGLY
-465 RKVTWQKAAAAT
+465 RKAKFNKSALTV
-477 PTAPAAA
+477 

>member
-1 MSTREMFIVAVT
+1 MSNKEKFFVAVT

-29 KKAAAQAGAT
+29 KKAAGQAGAA

-44 NGAAGVENALTQDE
+44 NGAAGIENALTDE
-58 IDHADMVIIASDK
+58 EIARADMVIIASDK
-71 FVEMA
+71 AVEMA
-76 RFNGKPMIRASV
+76 RFHGKPMIRASV
-88 GHGVKKANELIAR
+88 GHGVKKAGMLIAR
-101 ALAGQEEVYRHELTD
+101 AIAGEEEIYRHQQEGVAPAGS
-116 AASPADGGSEK
+116 AAGS
-127 SAVDK
+127 SDS
-132 ESFGRLLYKSLMSG
+132 ESFGRMLYKSLMNG

-160 IAVSFF
+160 IAISFF
-166 WGIYSFDPTNEQY
+166 WGIYSSDPTSAEY
-179 NPLAASL
+179 NVFAASL
-186 FKLGK
+186 LKLGK

-202 AFIAYSISNRP
+202 AFIAWSISNRP
-213 GFVAGFVGG
+213 GFIAGFVGG
-222 LIAAEVGAGFLGGI
+222 LIAADVGAGFLGGI

-243 YFMKFLLDSTRGFP
+243 YLMKWLLHITRGFP

-264 SIFLMPLVGVLV
+264 SIFLMPLTGVLI
-276 VGSCMLFAGESIATI
+276 VGLCMLWIGDSVAWV

-306 PLLLGIVIGCMSA
+306 PLLLGLVVGCMSA

-348 GVMTASMVPPLAIA
+348 GVMTASMVPPLVIAIA
-362 FATVM
+362 TVL
-367 FRKYFEKDEQAAG
+367 FKKYFEKEEQAAG
-380 LVNVI
+380 MVNFI

-411 LGSSIGAALTHWFN
+411 LGSSLGATLTYWFK

-439 LVTHGALWVFS
+439 LATHGVLWVAS
-450 ILCGGLVGGLIYGWY
+450 ILCGGLVGGVVYGLY
-465 RKVTWQKAAAAT
+465 RKAMYHKTAAIA
-477 PTAPAAA
+477 

>member
-1 MSTREMFIVAVT
+1 MSTKEKFFVAVT

-29 KKAAAQAGAT
+29 KKAAEKAGAR

-44 NGAAGVENALTQDE
+44 NGAVGIENALTEEE
-58 IDHADMVIIASDK
+58 IAQADMVILASDK
-71 FVEMA
+71 AVEMA
-76 RFNGKPMIRASV
+76 RFHGKPLICASV
-88 GHGVKKANELIAR
+88 GHGVKKANELVAR
-101 ALAGQEEVYRHELTD
+101 AIAGNEEIYIH
-116 AASPADGGSEK
+116 AQSETPEAQK
-127 SAVDK
+127 TGAEK
-132 ESFGRLLYKSLMSG
+132 AERESFGRSLYISLMNG

-166 WGIYSFDPTNEQY
+166 WGIYSFDPTNAQY
-179 NPLAASL
+179 NPIAASL

-197 VPIFT
+197 VPVFT

-222 LIAAEVGAGFLGGI
+222 LLATDIGAGFLGGI

-243 YFMKFLLDSTRGFP
+243 YFMKWMLHLTRSFP

-264 SIFLMPLVGVLV
+264 SIFLMPLIGVLV
-276 VGSCMLFAGESIATI
+276 VGVFMLSAGSTIAAL
-291 NKGMMAWVAGLEHAN
+291 NKGMMVWLAGLEHAN
-306 PLLLGIVIGCMSA
+306 PLILGVVIGCMSA

-348 GVMTASMVPPLAIA
+348 GVMTASMVPPLVIAI
-362 FATVM
+362 ATVM
-367 FRKYFEKDEQAAG
+367 FRKYFEKEEQAAG
-380 LVNVI
+380 LVNFI

-411 LGSSIGAALTHWFN
+411 LSASIGAMLTFVFK

-439 LVTHGALWVFS
+439 LVTHGVLWVVS
-450 ILCGGLVGGLIYGWY
+450 ILSGGLTGGIIYGLY
-465 RKVTWQKAAAAT
+465 RRAKFNNSALSV
-477 PTAPAAA
+477 

>member
-1 MSTREMFIVAVT
+1 MSTEGKFFVAVT

-29 KKAAAQAGAT
+29 KKAAEKAGAR

-44 NGAAGVENALTQDE
+44 NGAVGIENALTEDE
-58 IDHADMVIIASDK
+58 IAQADMVILACDK
-71 FVEMA
+71 AVEMA
-76 RFNGKPMIRASV
+76 RFHGKPVIRASV
-88 GHGVKKANELIAR
+88 GHGVKKANELVAR
-101 ALAGQEEVYRHELTD
+101 AIEGHEDIYNHLQGETPETD
-116 AASPADGGSEK
+116 KSVADKAER
-127 SAVDK
+127 
-132 ESFGRLLYKSLMSG
+132 ESIGRALYISLMNG

-166 WGIYSFDPTNEQY
+166 WGIYSFDPTNAQY
-179 NPLAASL
+179 NPIAANL

-197 VPIFT
+197 VPVFT

-222 LIAAEVGAGFLGGI
+222 LLAMDIGAGFLGGI

-243 YFMKFLLDSTRGFP
+243 YFMKWMLHVTRSFP

-264 SIFLMPLVGVLV
+264 SIFLMPLIGVLV
-276 VGSCMLFAGESIATI
+276 VGFFMLSAGSTIAAL
-291 NKGMMAWVAGLEHAN
+291 NKGMMVWLAGLEHAN
-306 PLLLGIVIGCMSA
+306 PLILGIVIGCMSA

-348 GVMTASMVPPLAIA
+348 GVMTASMVPPLVIAIA
-362 FATVM
+362 TVL
-367 FRKYFEKDEQAAG
+367 FRKYFEKEEQAAG
-380 LVNVI
+380 LVNLI

-411 LGSSIGAALTHWFN
+411 LSASIGATLTFVFK

-439 LVTHGALWVFS
+439 LVTHGVLWVVS
-450 ILCGGLVGGLIYGWY
+450 ILSGGLTGGIIYGLY
-465 RKVTWQKAAAAT
+465 RRAKFYKSALAV
-477 PTAPAAA
+477 

>member
-1 MSTREMFIVAVT
+1 MSTREKFFVAVT

-29 KKAAAQAGAT
+29 TNAAKKAGAG

-44 NGAAGVENALTQDE
+44 NGAVGIENALTAEE
-58 IDHADMVIIASDK
+58 IARADMVILASDK
-71 FVEMA
+71 AVEMA
-76 RFNGKPMIRASV
+76 RFDGKPLIRASV
-88 GHGVKKANELIAR
+88 GHGVKKATELVAR
-101 ALAGQEEVYRHELTD
+101 AMAGEEAVYRHEQTATPD
-116 AASPADGGSEK
+116 NEKPAAEK
-127 SAVDK
+127 A
-132 ESFGRLLYKSLMSG
+132 ERQGAGRSVYISLMNG

-160 IAVSFF
+160 IAISFF
-166 WGIYSFDPTNEQY
+166 WGIYSFDPTSAQY
-179 NPLAASL
+179 NPIAASL

-197 VPIFT
+197 VPVFT

-222 LIAAEVGAGFLGGI
+222 LLATDIGAGFLGGI

-243 YFMKFLLDSTRGFP
+243 YFMKWMLHITRSFP

-264 SIFLMPLVGVLV
+264 SIFLMPLIGVLV
-276 VGSCMLFAGESIATI
+276 VGVFMLSAGSTIAAL
-291 NKGMMAWVAGLEHAN
+291 NKGMMVWLAGLEHAN

-348 GVMTASMVPPLAIA
+348 GVMTASMVPPLVIA

-367 FRKYFEKDEQAAG
+367 FRKYFGKEEQAAG
-380 LVNVI
+380 LVNFI

-411 LGSSIGAALTHWFN
+411 LSASIGATLTFFFK

-439 LVTHGALWVFS
+439 LVTHGLLWVIA
-450 ILCGGLVGGLIYGWY
+450 ILSGGLTGGIIYGLY
-465 RKVTWQKAAAAT
+465 RKAKFNKSALAV
-477 PTAPAAA
+477 

>member
-1 MSTREMFIVAVT
+1 MSSKEKFFVAVT

-29 KKAAAQAGAT
+29 KKAAQQAGIE

-44 NGAAGVENALTQDE
+44 NGAAGIENALTEEE
-58 IDHADMVIIASDK
+58 ISRADAVIIASDK
-71 FVEMA
+71 AVEMA
-76 RFNGKPMIRASV
+76 RFHGKLLIRASV
-88 GHGVKKANELIAR
+88 GHGVKKANDLIAR
-101 ALAGQEEVYRHELTD
+101 AVSGNEAIYLHEGH
-116 AASPADGGSEK
+116 AGSEEANTQSSK
-127 SAVDK
+127 VEE
-132 ESFGRLLYKSLMSG
+132 ESLGRLLYKALMNG

-166 WGIYSFDPTNEQY
+166 WGIYSFDPTNAQY
-179 NPLAASL
+179 NPFAASL
-186 FKLGK
+186 FSLGK
-191 LSFSLM
+191 LAFSMM
-197 VPIFT
+197 VPVFT

-222 LIAAEVGAGFLGGI
+222 LIAANVGAGFLGGI
-236 IAGFFAG
+236 IAGFAAG
-243 YFMKFLLDSTRGFP
+243 YFMKWVLHITRSFP

-264 SIFLMPLVGVLV
+264 SIFLLPLVGVLV
-276 VGSCMLFAGESIATI
+276 IGMLMLHMGDSIAAI

-306 PLLLGIVIGCMSA
+306 PLILGIVVGCMSA

-348 GVMTASMVPPLAIA
+348 GVMTASMVPPLVIA
-362 FATVM
+362 FATVL
-367 FRKYFEKDEQAAG
+367 FKPYFEKEEQAAG
-380 LVNVI
+380 LVNFI

-411 LGSSIGAALTHWFN
+411 LSSSIGATLTYLFK

-439 LVTHGALWVFS
+439 LVTHGLLWIIS
-450 ILCGGLVGGLIYGWY
+450 IVCGGLIGGVIYGLY
-465 RKVTWQKAAAAT
+465 RKKKYLAQNTT
-477 PTAPAAA
+477 TASLNNSLA

>member
-1 MSTREMFIVAVT
+1 MSTREKFFVAVT

-29 KKAAAQAGAT
+29 KKAAEKAGAG

-44 NGAAGVENALTQDE
+44 NGAVGIENALTAEE
-58 IDHADMVIIASDK
+58 IARADMVILASDK
-71 FVEMA
+71 AVEMA
-76 RFNGKPMIRASV
+76 RFDGKPLIRASV
-88 GHGVKKANELIAR
+88 GHGVKKATELVAR
-101 ALAGQEEVYRHELTD
+101 AMAGEEDVYRHEQTATPD
-116 AASPADGGSEK
+116 HEKPAAEK
-127 SAVDK
+127 A
-132 ESFGRLLYKSLMSG
+132 ERQGAGRSVYISLMNG

-160 IAVSFF
+160 IAISFF
-166 WGIYSFDPTNEQY
+166 WGIYSFDPTSAQY
-179 NPLAASL
+179 NPIAASL

-197 VPIFT
+197 VPVFT

-222 LIAAEVGAGFLGGI
+222 LLATDIGAGFLGGI

-243 YFMKFLLDSTRGFP
+243 YFMKWMLHITRSFP

-264 SIFLMPLVGVLV
+264 SIFLMPLIGVLV
-276 VGSCMLFAGESIATI
+276 VGVFMLSAGSTIAAL
-291 NKGMMAWVAGLEHAN
+291 NKGMMVWLAGLEHAN

-348 GVMTASMVPPLAIA
+348 GVMTASMVPPLVIA

-367 FRKYFEKDEQAAG
+367 FRKYFEKEEQAAG
-380 LVNVI
+380 LVNFI

-411 LGSSIGAALTHWFN
+411 LSASIGATLTFFFK

-439 LVTHGALWVFS
+439 LVTHGLLWVIA
-450 ILCGGLVGGLIYGWY
+450 ILSGGLTGGIIYGLY
-465 RKVTWQKAAAAT
+465 RKAKFNKSALTV
-477 PTAPAAA
+477 